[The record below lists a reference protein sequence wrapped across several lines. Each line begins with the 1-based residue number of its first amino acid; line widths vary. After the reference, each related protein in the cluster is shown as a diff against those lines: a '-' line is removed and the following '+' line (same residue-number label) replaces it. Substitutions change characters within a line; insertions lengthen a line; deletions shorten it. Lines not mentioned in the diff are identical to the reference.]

1 MAAKKPNDKLSKLD
15 KRIASVAPGKKY
27 SDLTPAEKRKYDTN
41 TARYVAELEKKKLT
55 AKEKKIV
62 AKKASGFDSNT
73 KGLGLPQKS
82 SKATVKSAS
91 AKGSGKPKYKNV
103 DEAQRKNVNQG
114 KTIFK
119 ESPRTAT
126 KKNAPIVKEIKR
138 EATKS
143 RTAKPSTKKVPVKK
157 SGGGGGMRGPLGSFG
172 GGGGNPFGKID

>member
-15 KRIASVAPGKKY
+15 KRIAAVAPGKKY
-27 SDLTPAEKRKYDTN
+27 SDFTPAEKRKYDTN
-41 TARYVAELEKKKLT
+41 TARYVAELEKQKKGS
-55 AKEKKIV
+55 AK
-62 AKKASGFDSNT
+62 
-73 KGLGLPQKS
+73 KS
-82 SKATVKSAS
+82 SKETVKAAT

-143 RTAKPSTKKVPVKK
+143 RTEKPSTKKVPVKPR
-157 SGGGGGMRGPLGSFG
+157 GGAGMRGGLGSFG
-172 GGGGNPFGKID
+172 SGSGMRGSVNK